1 MSLVFLIYLA
11 GVITS
16 IAKFLVFIFAIT
28 ICIYAVYT
36 LSYIF
41 INQDDWHKRGKFY
54 KWPLAVILAC
64 GTIGAFLPSE
74 RTMWMMAGAYTGE
87 KVMESTIGKQTLEL
101 IELKLA
107 EELETIKSKVKEKT
121 K

>member
-11 GVITS
+11 GVITG
-16 IAKFLVFIFAIT
+16 IAKFLSFIFAAT
-28 ICIYAVYT
+28 ICLYVVYT
-36 LSYIF
+36 VVYLLT
-41 INQDDWHKRGKFY
+41 NAEEWNHRVKFY

-64 GTIGAFLPSE
+64 GTIGTLLPSE

-87 KVMESTIGKQTLEL
+87 KVMESTIGKLTLEL
-101 IELKLA
+101 IEYKLA
-107 EELETIKSKVKEKT
+107 EELDIIKSKVKEKS

>member
-16 IAKFLVFIFAIT
+16 IAKFLSVIFFITGFVYFLYSF
-28 ICIYAVYT
+28 IYVI
-36 LSYIF
+36 SSGEIS
-41 INQDDWHKRGKFY
+41 DKFY

-87 KVMESTIGKQTLEL
+87 KVMESTIGKQTMEL

-107 EELETIKSKVKEKT
+107 KELETIKSKVKEKA

>member
-11 GVITS
+11 GVIAS
-16 IAKFLVFIFAIT
+16 IAKFLDFIFFTA
-28 ICIYAVYT
+28 CFIYFIYSSVYV
-36 LSYIF
+36 LSSGEIS
-41 INQDDWHKRGKFY
+41 DKFY
-54 KWPLAVILAC
+54 KWPIAVILAC

-74 RTMWMMAGAYTGE
+74 RTMWIMAGAYTGE

-107 EELETIKSKVKEKT
+107 EELETIKSKVKEKS

>member
-16 IAKFLVFIFAIT
+16 IAKFLSVIFAST
-28 ICIYAVYT
+28 CIFYALYVVGYL
-36 LSYIF
+36 LSNVDY
-41 INQDDWHKRGKFY
+41 WHKRGKFY
-54 KWPLAVILAC
+54 SWPITVILAC

-87 KVMESTIGKQTLEL
+87 KVMESNIGKQTLEL

-107 EELETIKSKVKEKT
+107 EELDVIKTKVKEKA

>member
-16 IAKFLVFIFAIT
+16 ISKFLVFIFVTT
-28 ICIYAVYT
+28 ICLYALYT

-41 INQDDWHKRGKFY
+41 VNEDRWDKRGKFY
-54 KWPLAVILAC
+54 SWPLAVILSC

-107 EELETIKSKVKEKT
+107 EELEVIKGKVKEKS

>member
-16 IAKFLVFIFAIT
+16 IAKFLSFIFAAT
-28 ICIYAVYT
+28 ICLYVVYT
-36 LSYIF
+36 VGYLLS
-41 INQDDWHKRGKFY
+41 NAEEWNHRVKFHS
-54 KWPLAVILAC
+54 WPLAVILAC

-87 KVMESTIGKQTLEL
+87 KVMESTIGKQTIEL

-107 EELETIKSKVKEKT
+107 EELDVIKSKVKDKA

>member
-16 IAKFLVFIFAIT
+16 IAKFLGFIFAAT
-28 ICIYAVYT
+28 VCLYAVYT
-36 LSYIF
+36 VGYLLSNVDEWDY
-41 INQDDWHKRGKFY
+41 RGKFY
-54 KWPLAVILAC
+54 SWPIAVILAC

-107 EELETIKSKVKEKT
+107 EELDAIKSKVKEKT

>member
-16 IAKFLVFIFAIT
+16 IAKFLGFILVVT
-28 ICIYAVYT
+28 ICLYALYT
-36 LSYIF
+36 LIYLF
-41 INQDDWHKRGKFY
+41 TNEDRWDKRGKFHS
-54 KWPLAVILAC
+54 WPIAVILAC
-64 GTIGAFLPSE
+64 GTIEAFLPSE

-107 EELETIKSKVKEKT
+107 EELDVIKSKVKEKA

>member
-1 MSLVFLIYLA
+1 MSLVLIIYLA
-11 GVITS
+11 GVISS
-16 IAKFLVFIFAIT
+16 ISKFLGFIFAST
-28 ICIYAVYT
+28 CVFYVLYVVGYL
-36 LSYIF
+36 LSNADYW
-41 INQDDWHKRGKFY
+41 NKRGKFY
-54 KWPLAVILAC
+54 SWPIAVILAC
-64 GTIGAFLPSE
+64 GTIGTLLPSE

-87 KVMESTIGKQTLEL
+87 KVMESNIGKQTVEL

>member
-1 MSLVFLIYLA
+1 MSLVLIIYLA
-11 GVITS
+11 GVIAS
-16 IAKFLVFIFAIT
+16 ISKLLVFIFGIT
-28 ICIYAVYT
+28 LAVYIG
-36 LSYIF
+36 YI
-41 INQDDWHKRGKFY
+41 IWHGSMYPTMKGIRV
-54 KWPLAVILAC
+54 WPIVLILLAGL
-64 GTIGAFLPSE
+64 TNSLLPSE

-107 EELETIKSKVKEKT
+107 EELEVIKGKVKEKT

>member
-16 IAKFLVFIFAIT
+16 IAKFLSFIFTIT
-28 ICIYAVYT
+28 ISLYILYT
-36 LSYIF
+36 LFYLH
-41 INQDDWHKRGKFY
+41 NNEDRWNKRDKFY
-54 KWPLAVILAC
+54 KWPLTVILSCAAIS
-64 GTIGAFLPSE
+64 TLLPSE

-107 EELETIKSKVKEKT
+107 EELEVIKGKVKEKS

>member
-1 MSLVFLIYLA
+1 MTLAFVVYLA

-16 IAKFLVFIFAIT
+16 LAKFLSFIFVSTCAF
-28 ICIYAVYT
+28 YALYVIGYL
-36 LSYIF
+36 LSNADY
-41 INQDDWHKRGKFY
+41 WHKRGKFHS
-54 KWPLAVILAC
+54 WPLAVILAC

-87 KVMESTIGKQTLEL
+87 KVMESTIGKQTVEL

-107 EELETIKSKVKEKT
+107 EELEVLKNKAKEKT

>member
-16 IAKFLVFIFAIT
+16 IVKFLSFIVGSTIVF
-28 ICIYAVYT
+28 YAAYVVGY
-36 LSYIF
+36 LLANADY
-41 INQDDWHKRGKFY
+41 WHKRGKFY
-54 KWPLAVILAC
+54 SWPIAVILAC

-101 IELKLA
+101 IEFKLA
-107 EELETIKSKVKEKT
+107 EELDAIKSKVKEKT

>member
-16 IAKFLVFIFAIT
+16 IAKFLAFIFVST
-28 ICIYAVYT
+28 CIFYALYVIGYL
-36 LSYIF
+36 LSNADY
-41 INQDDWHKRGKFY
+41 WHKRGKFHS
-54 KWPLAVILAC
+54 WPIAVILAC

-87 KVMESTIGKQTLEL
+87 KVMESTIGKQTMEL

-107 EELETIKSKVKEKT
+107 EELETIKSKVKEKS